1 MGHYSYDKYMNYTHS
16 LTRILYNIYAL
27 PQVPSSMCSVACTA
41 GFRKIHQKET
51 ADCCFDC
58 VQCPEN
64 EVSNETGTCLHAEE
78 KLLNLNAFSFQTR
91 NMISPRW
98 KMKT

>member
-1 MGHYSYDKYMNYTHS
+1 MGHYSFDKCVTYTHS
-16 LTRILYNIYAL
+16 LTCMLYNIYSL
-27 PQVPSSMCSVACTA
+27 PQVPFSMCSVACTA
-41 GFRKIHQKET
+41 GFRKIHQEEI

-78 KLLNLNAFSFQTR
+78 KLLNLNVFSFQTR
-91 NMISPRW
+91 NIWSR
-98 KMKT
+98 

>member
-1 MGHYSYDKYMNYTHS
+1 MGHYSYDKYMKYTHS
-16 LTRILYNIYAL
+16 HEYYIYNIYAL
-27 PQVPSSMCSVACTA
+27 PQVPSSVCSVACTA
-41 GFRKIHQKET
+41 GFRKIHQEET

-78 KLLNLNAFSFQTR
+78 KLLNLSTFSFQTR
-91 NMISPRW
+91 NMIWSRCN
-98 KMKT
+98 